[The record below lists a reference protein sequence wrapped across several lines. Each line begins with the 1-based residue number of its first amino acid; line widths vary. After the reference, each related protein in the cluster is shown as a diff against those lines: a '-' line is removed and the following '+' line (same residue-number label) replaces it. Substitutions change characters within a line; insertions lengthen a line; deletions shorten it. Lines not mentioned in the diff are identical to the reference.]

1 MTKARLD
8 GLCLLLL
15 GSAIFVLAGSAME
28 RMTSGSMEDF
38 KAVYY
43 GSRCLL
49 QHCDPYSES
58 DLLRVYLA
66 EGGERPSD
74 ALQRGQRQGITVCV
88 YPPAAFIFIAPF
100 ALLPW
105 GPAHALWMILI
116 AGSFILAAFLMWN
129 TGASHAPVISGGL
142 IALLLVN
149 SMSLLMIGNA
159 AGVVVSLCAVAVW
172 CFIEERFAAAGVLCL
187 AACLAIKP
195 HDAGLVWLY
204 FLLAGGVYR
213 KRALQTLAVT
223 AALAIPAVV
232 WVGQVAPHWMRELN
246 SNLATLSAPGG
257 LNSPDPTTAS
267 TGTAAMVVNLQS
279 VVSVFRDDPRLY
291 NSVSYL
297 VCGALLLVWSVMT
310 LRSRPTPARAWLAL
324 AAVSA
329 LTMLATY
336 HRPYDAKLL
345 LLTVPACAMLW
356 AEGGPMGWLALLVN
370 TAGFVVTADLPWA
383 IFLGLV
389 SSMRVSTT
397 GLSGQIL
404 TAVQVFPAPLIL
416 LVMGVFYLWVYAR
429 RCSAPAPLPAAAKL
443 SDRKR
448 SSPAA

>member
-291 NSVSYL
+291 TSVSYL

-370 TAGFVVTADLPWA
+370 TAGFVLTGDIPLAL
-383 IFLGLV
+383 LV
-389 SSMRVSTT
+389 SLTRSLHVDTA
-397 GLSGQIL
+397 GLPGKML
-404 TAVQVFPAPLIL
+404 TVVLARPAPLML
-416 LVMGVFYLWVYAR
+416 LAMSVFYLIALQRLGVGQGRNSAAR
-429 RCSAPAPLPAAAKL
+429 RPT
-443 SDRKR
+443 DKR
-448 SSPAA
+448 RP

>member
-195 HDAGLVWLY
+195 HDAGLGWLY
-204 FLLAGGVYR
+204 FLLAGGGYR

-232 WVGQVAPHWMRELN
+232 WVGQVAPLWMRELN

-370 TAGFVVTADLPWA
+370 TAGFVLTGDIPLAL
-383 IFLGLV
+383 LV
-389 SSMRVSTT
+389 SLTRSLHVDTA
-397 GLSGQIL
+397 GLPGKML
-404 TAVQVFPAPLIL
+404 TVVLARPAPLML
-416 LVMGVFYLWVYAR
+416 LAMSVFYLIALQRLGVGQGRNSAAR
-429 RCSAPAPLPAAAKL
+429 RPT
-443 SDRKR
+443 DKR
-448 SSPAA
+448 RP

>member
-279 VVSVFRDDPRLY
+279 VVSVFRDDPRIY

-297 VCGALLLVWSVMT
+297 VCGALLL
-310 LRSRPTPARAWLAL
+310 
-324 AAVSA
+324 
-329 LTMLATY
+329 
-336 HRPYDAKLL
+336 
-345 LLTVPACAMLW
+345 
-356 AEGGPMGWLALLVN
+356 N
-370 TAGFVVTADLPWA
+370 TAGFVLTGDIPLAL
-383 IFLGLV
+383 LV
-389 SSMRVSTT
+389 SLTRSLHVDTA
-397 GLSGQIL
+397 GLPGKML
-404 TAVQVFPAPLIL
+404 TVVLARPAPLML
-416 LVMGVFYLWVYAR
+416 LAMSVFYLIALQRLGVGQGRNSAAR
-429 RCSAPAPLPAAAKL
+429 RPT
-443 SDRKR
+443 DKR
-448 SSPAA
+448 RP

>member
-310 LRSRPTPARAWLAL
+310 LRSRPTPARAWLAI
-324 AAVSA
+324 AAIAA
-329 LTMLATY
+329 LSMLPVY
-336 HRPYDAKLL
+336 HHLYDAKLL

-370 TAGFVVTADLPWA
+370 TAGFVLTGDIPLAL
-383 IFLGLV
+383 LV
-389 SSMRVSTT
+389 SLTRSLHVDTA
-397 GLSGQIL
+397 GLPGKML
-404 TAVQVFPAPLIL
+404 TVVLARPAPLML
-416 LVMGVFYLWVYAR
+416 LAMSVFYLIALQRLGVGQGRNSAAR
-429 RCSAPAPLPAAAKL
+429 RPT
-443 SDRKR
+443 DKR
-448 SSPAA
+448 RP

>member
-129 TGASHAPVISGGL
+129 TGASPAPVISVGL
-142 IALLLVN
+142 IALLFVN

-370 TAGFVVTADLPWA
+370 TAGFVLTGDIPLAL
-383 IFLGLV
+383 LV
-389 SSMRVSTT
+389 SLTRSLHVDTA
-397 GLSGQIL
+397 GLPGKML
-404 TAVQVFPAPLIL
+404 TVVLARPAPLML
-416 LVMGVFYLWVYAR
+416 LAMSVFYLIALQRLGVGQGRNSAAR
-429 RCSAPAPLPAAAKL
+429 RPT
-443 SDRKR
+443 DKR
-448 SSPAA
+448 RP

>member
-8 GLCLLLL
+8 GLCLVLL

-28 RMTSGSMEDF
+28 RMTTGSMEDF

-58 DLLRVYLA
+58 ELLRVYLA
-66 EGGERPSD
+66 EGGERPLD
-74 ALQRGQRQGITVCV
+74 ALQRGQRQAVTVCV
-88 YPPAAFIFIAPF
+88 NLPTTFIFIAPF
-100 ALLPW
+100 ALLGW
-105 GPAHALWMILI
+105 GPAHVLWMILI
-116 AGSFILAAFLMWN
+116 AGSFMLAAFLMWN
-129 TGASHAPVISGGL
+129 TGASHAPAICGGL

-149 SMSLLMIGNA
+149 SMSLLMIGNT
-159 AGVVVSLCAVAVW
+159 AGIAVSLCVVAVW
-172 CFIEERFAAAGVLCL
+172 CFLQERFAAAGVLCL
-187 AACLAIKP
+187 AVSLAIKP

-246 SNLATLSAPGG
+246 SNLATTSARGG
-257 LNSPDPTTAS
+257 LNSPDPTTVS
-267 TGTAAMVVNLQS
+267 TGTATMVVNLQS
-279 VVSVFRDDPRLY
+279 VVSVFRDDPRIY

-297 VCGALLLVWSVMT
+297 VCGALLLVWSVTT
-310 LRSRPTPARAWLAL
+310 LRSRPTPAKAWLAL

-336 HRPYDAKLL
+336 HRPYDARLL

-356 AEGGPMGWLALLVN
+356 AEGGLMGWLALLVN
-370 TAGFVVTADLPWA
+370 SAGFVLTGDIPLAL
-383 IFLGLV
+383 LV
-389 SSMRVSTT
+389 SLTRSLHVDTA
-397 GLSGQIL
+397 GLPGKML
-404 TAVQVFPAPLIL
+404 TVVLARPAPLML
-416 LVMGVFYLWVYAR
+416 LAMSVFYLIALQGLGVGRGRNSATR
-429 RCSAPAPLPAAAKL
+429 RPT
-443 SDRKR
+443 DKR
-448 SSPAA
+448 RP